1 MSPVQTLVYLTPLV
15 LLALAATVANDDDN
29 DNFV

>member
-1 MSPVQTLVYLTPLV
+1 MSPLQTLVYLTLLV

-29 DNFV
+29 FV